1 MKVYEAVKQYRLDGM
16 NKRYKDQY
24 GCSCDTTIPLSEL
37 ADKTVKCIKIYPF
50 INEAEIHIVK

>member
-1 MKVYEAVKQYRLDGM
+1 MVVYEAVKQYRLDGM

-37 ADKTVKCIKIYPF
+37 ADKEVKSVTIYPF
-50 INEAEIHIVK
+50 YNEAEINIIR